1 MPAVRA
7 GAQKWRQRAQAAQ
20 QDYVEGVRRPRRRW
34 LEATQSAQNAWAQ
47 GVQQALADGRW
58 VRAINTDAEAL
69 WRARAEN
76 VGPQRYAQG
85 IQTSGDRYER
95 NFAPYRQVIESIQL
109 PDRGPVGDPGNIQRV
124 AIIAAAL
131 HEAKL
136 RLRGGGG

>member
-7 GAQKWRQRAQAAQ
+7 GAAKWRQRAQAAQ
-20 QDYVEGVRRPRRRW
+20 QDYIEGIRRPRRRW
-34 LEATQSAQNAWAQ
+34 LEATTAAANAWAQ

-58 VRAINTDAEAL
+58 NRAITSEAEAF
-69 WRARAEN
+69 WRQRAEN
-76 VGPQRYAQG
+76 IGPQRYAQG

-95 NFAPYRQVIESIQL
+95 NFAPYRQVIESLQL
-109 PDRGPVGDPGNIQRV
+109 PDRGPVGDPSNIQRV
-124 AIIAAAL
+124 AIVAAAL